1 MHDLRKGTE
10 LANRYTLVRKLGGDG
25 AAQIWL
31 ASDRLTR
38 ADVALKLIV
47 DGRQT
52 LAGLRKEWQTSI
64 RLMHAHI
71 VRVFEFNDDPDRPF
85 YTLQFVDGPDI
96 GILSGAPLEHALP
109 PLALVADALRY
120 AHGKGVVHRDV
131 KAGNILLDHN
141 GAPYL
146 IDFGV
151 AAEGGTVAGGGSL
164 IAASPQSLAGEPP
177 QPADDIFALG
187 GLIYELIAGRSPYS
201 SERTAEDI
209 RATVPDPLVHVD
221 GTPVPAA
228 IQQLVAEMLDKDA
241 SKRPTAA
248 TVAAVLEDAGF
259 APAPAPKRYVAGARP
274 AAAETIEINETSRAR
289 SRASAAMAAA
299 DGSEKRSGLSPR
311 VVGIGLLV
319 LVVLLISVVFI
330 LPSAVTTDRSQPV
343 VDVQQ
348 DKPQAGDQD
357 ERTPAVGFTENVA
370 DLEGRDER
378 VVARAETETVL
389 GELLSKMD
397 TLDKRAVQRWGG
409 LRYKQAQSAYAEG
422 DEAYLARN
430 YGLAMEKYRLAI
442 EIVEPLLDE
451 VDQVFATT
459 LANAQEALDAAD
471 VADALRLFELAV
483 AISPSHA
490 QAQAGYTRA
499 RNLDAVLALTEQ
511 GLAYEKNLELEAS
524 RQSFSQAIELD
535 SEWQPAQTGL
545 ERVVATIRQMDFDQR
560 MTEGLSALA
569 EGDYPGARA
578 AFRMAQQLKPES
590 HEPVDGLLQVDQGL
604 RLDRIAALEAQAQSY
619 EQTEEWQAAVET
631 YAALLEIDAD
641 VLFAQQGLARAEQM
655 TALHKRL
662 DEYLADPDRLSV
674 PATMR
679 AATTLVVDITRMSS
693 IGPRLSD
700 QRDELSRL
708 LKRAA
713 TPLSVQLVS
722 DNMTDVSIY
731 KVGKLGSFATH
742 ELQLRPGTYVAVGSR
757 QGYRDVR
764 LEFRVGPEIESRPIV
779 VRCEEA
785 I

>member
-38 ADVALKLIV
+38 ADVGLKLIV

-71 VRVFEFNDDPDRPF
+71 VRVFEFNDDPEQPF

-96 GILSGAPLEHALP
+96 GILSGAPLEHVLP

-187 GLIYELIAGRSPYS
+187 GLIYELIAGRSAYS

-248 TVAAVLEDAGF
+248 AVAAVLDDAGF

-274 AAAETIEINETSRAR
+274 AAAEIIEVNETSRAR

-299 DGSEKRSGLSPR
+299 DGAEKRSGLSPR

-319 LVVLLISVVFI
+319 LVVLLIGVVFI

-343 VDVQQ
+343 VEVQQ
-348 DKPQAGDQD
+348 DTPQAGDQD
-357 ERTPAVGFTENVA
+357 RRTPAVGFTENVA

-459 LANAQEALDAAD
+459 LANAQQALDAAD

-499 RNLDAVLALTEQ
+499 RNLDVVLALTEQ

-524 RQSFSQAIELD
+524 RQSFAQAIELD
-535 SEWQPAQTGL
+535 SEWLPAQTGL

-590 HEPVDGLLQVDQGL
+590 QEPADGLLQVDQGL

-662 DEYLADPDRLSV
+662 DDYLADPDRLSV

-679 AATTLVVDITRMSS
+679 AATTLVVDITRMAS

>member
-38 ADVALKLIV
+38 ADVGLKLIV

-71 VRVFEFNDDPDRPF
+71 VRVFEFNDDPEQPF

-96 GILSGAPLEHALP
+96 GILSGAPLEHVLP

-187 GLIYELIAGRSPYS
+187 GLIYELIAGRSAYS

-248 TVAAVLEDAGF
+248 AVAAVLDDAGF

-274 AAAETIEINETSRAR
+274 AAAEIIEVNETSRAR

-299 DGSEKRSGLSPR
+299 DGAEKRSGLSPR

-319 LVVLLISVVFI
+319 LVVLLIGVVFI

-343 VDVQQ
+343 VEVQQ
-348 DKPQAGDQD
+348 DTPQAGDQD
-357 ERTPAVGFTENVA
+357 RRTPAVGFTENVA

-459 LANAQEALDAAD
+459 LANAQASPRCSGRCRCAAAVRACGRHQPESRTGAGRLHASQESRCGPGTD
-471 VADALRLFELAV
+471 RAGTGLREK
-483 AISPSHA
+483 P
-490 QAQAGYTRA
+490 RA
-499 RNLDAVLALTEQ
+499 R
-511 GLAYEKNLELEAS
+511 G
-524 RQSFSQAIELD
+524 
-535 SEWQPAQTGL
+535 
-545 ERVVATIRQMDFDQR
+545 VA
-560 MTEGLSALA
+560 A
-569 EGDYPGARA
+569 EFCAGD
-578 AFRMAQQLKPES
+578 
-590 HEPVDGLLQVDQGL
+590 
-604 RLDRIAALEAQAQSY
+604 
-619 EQTEEWQAAVET
+619 
-631 YAALLEIDAD
+631 
-641 VLFAQQGLARAEQM
+641 
-655 TALHKRL
+655 
-662 DEYLADPDRLSV
+662 
-674 PATMR
+674 
-679 AATTLVVDITRMSS
+679 
-693 IGPRLSD
+693 
-700 QRDELSRL
+700 
-708 LKRAA
+708 
-713 TPLSVQLVS
+713 
-722 DNMTDVSIY
+722 
-731 KVGKLGSFATH
+731 
-742 ELQLRPGTYVAVGSR
+742 
-757 QGYRDVR
+757 
-764 LEFRVGPEIESRPIV
+764 
-779 VRCEEA
+779 
-785 I
+785 